1 MSLIFYW
8 LLIVTLPN
16 VKEIELNDAAKT
28 IFKVMPDASWVESEA
43 VTGGVL

>member
-16 VKEIELNDAAKT
+16 VKEIELSEAAKT
-28 IFKVMPDASWVESEA
+28 IFEVMPDANWVESEA